1 MVILM
6 EQGLFARSRLILT
19 GLAALLV
26 SAAVSSVAGIYLG
39 SVREN
44 LLLIPGLMVLLPSII
59 HIRGSIAGVL
69 ASRLS
74 SAMHLGEFSVDFGEG
89 SVLGDNIRV
98 SFVVTILIAF
108 VLGIFA
114 YVASWIFGYPV
125 IGVTDLVLIS
135 VVTGILAGTVVTGI
149 TLLIALA
156 SYRYGLDLDM
166 IAAPTVTTFGDI
178 ITLPILMI
186 SAAFVVMLLD
196 PLARLILGGVAV
208 GLTVAAIIYT
218 LHRPEGIGPIVR
230 ENIGLLIPLSVI
242 GTMAGLTY
250 SSSLDILVTT
260 AAFLILI
267 PPFTGI
273 LGSIGGILG
282 SRLSTGM
289 HTGEIN
295 PTFIPEGNVAHHFII
310 SYLYTLI
317 LLPLLA
323 LIAHGA
329 AVLMGSNSPGPGML
343 VIISLAAGLIVMT
356 LVIGVAYITAS
367 LSFRYGLDPDNF
379 GIPVITSLIDLIG
392 AAALVAMIDLLL

>member
-1 MVILM
+1 M

-186 SAAFVVMLLD
+186 SAAFVMLLD

-329 AVLMGSNSPGPGML
+329 AVLMGSNSPGPVML

>member
-6 EQGLFARSRLILT
+6 EQGLFAGSRLILT
-19 GLAALLV
+19 GLCALLV

-114 YVASWIFGYPV
+114 YVASRIFGYPV

-186 SAAFVVMLLD
+186 SAAFVMLLD
-196 PLARLILGGVAV
+196 PLARLILSGVAV

-242 GTMAGLTY
+242 GTLAGLTY

-329 AVLMGSNSPGPGML
+329 AVLMGSNSPGPVML

>member
-1 MVILM
+1 M
-6 EQGLFARSRLILT
+6 EQEVFTRSRLILT
-19 GLAALLV
+19 GLGALLI
-26 SAAVSSVAGIYLG
+26 SAVVSSVAGIYLG

-89 SVLGDNIRV
+89 SVLGDNVRV

-108 VLGIFA
+108 VIGIFA
-114 YVASWIFGYPV
+114 YAASLILGYPV

-135 VVTGILAGTVVTGI
+135 VVTGILAGTVVTVI

-178 ITLPILMI
+178 VTLPILMV
-186 SAAFVVMLLD
+186 SAAFVMHLG
-196 PLARLILGGVAV
+196 PLTRLVLGGIAVA
-208 GLTVAAIIYT
+208 LTVAAIAYT
-218 LHRPEGIGPIVR
+218 LHRREGIGPIVR

-250 SSSLDILVTT
+250 SSNLETLVTT
-260 AAFLILI
+260 AALLILI

-295 PTFIPEGNVAHHFII
+295 PVFPPERSVAHHFII
-310 SYLYTLI
+310 SYLYTLV

-343 VIISLAAGLIVMT
+343 VIVSLAAGLIVMT
-356 LVIGVAYITAS
+356 VVIGVAYVTAS

-392 AAALVAMIDLLL
+392 ATALVAMIGLLL

>member
-186 SAAFVVMLLD
+186 SAAFVMLLD

-329 AVLMGSNSPGPGML
+329 AVLMGSNSPGPVML

>member
-114 YVASWIFGYPV
+114 YVASRIFGYPV
-125 IGVTDLVLIS
+125 IGVTDLMLIS

-186 SAAFVVMLLD
+186 SAAFVMLLD

-218 LHRPEGIGPIVR
+218 LHRPEGVGPIVR

-242 GTMAGLTY
+242 GTLAGLTY

>member
-1 MVILM
+1 M

-19 GLAALLV
+19 GLCALLV

-114 YVASWIFGYPV
+114 YAASRIFGYPV

-186 SAAFVVMLLD
+186 SAAFVMLLD

>member
-114 YVASWIFGYPV
+114 YAASRIFGYPV

-186 SAAFVVMLLD
+186 SAAFVMLLD

-242 GTMAGLTY
+242 GTLAGLTY

>member
-6 EQGLFARSRLILT
+6 EQGLFAGSRLILT
-19 GLAALLV
+19 GLCALLV

-114 YVASWIFGYPV
+114 YAASRIFGYPV

-186 SAAFVVMLLD
+186 SAAFVMLLD

-218 LHRPEGIGPIVR
+218 LHRPEGVGPIVR

>member
-6 EQGLFARSRLILT
+6 EQGLFAGSRLILT
-19 GLAALLV
+19 GLCALLV

-114 YVASWIFGYPV
+114 YAASRIFGYPV

-186 SAAFVVMLLD
+186 SAAFVMLLD

-208 GLTVAAIIYT
+208 GLTVATIIYT

>member
-186 SAAFVVMLLD
+186 SAAFVMLLD

-218 LHRPEGIGPIVR
+218 LHRPEGVGPIVR

-242 GTMAGLTY
+242 GTLAGLTY

-329 AVLMGSNSPGPGML
+329 AVLMGSNSPGPVML

>member
-114 YVASWIFGYPV
+114 YAASRIFGYPV

-186 SAAFVVMLLD
+186 SAAFVMLLD

-242 GTMAGLTY
+242 GTLAGLTY

-329 AVLMGSNSPGPGML
+329 AVLMGSNSPGPVML